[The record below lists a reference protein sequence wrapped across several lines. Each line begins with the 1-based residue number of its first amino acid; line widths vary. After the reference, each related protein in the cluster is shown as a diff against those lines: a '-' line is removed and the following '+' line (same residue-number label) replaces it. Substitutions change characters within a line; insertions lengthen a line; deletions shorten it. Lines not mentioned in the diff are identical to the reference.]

1 MVLARRLS
9 MATPELDLIAQ
20 LDLEATFAEDPFVPA
35 IGDTAIGDTVFGHT
49 ALDGVEQVA

>member
-1 MVLARRLS
+1 
-9 MATPELDLIAQ
+9 MATPELDLIAE

-35 IGDTAIGDTVFGHT
+35 IGDTAIGDTAIGDTVFGHT